1 MKKLNTAIITL
12 AAVMSMS
19 ASAMA
24 APLCTNT
31 LNTSLQSCNLST
43 SVLAC
48 TSGSA
53 NCDINSILNSNY
65 ASNVKG
71 SMQYFT
77 NLGCK
82 SNAAIKTNVNENSEN
97 GTTCNDKSC
106 NTSTCTGT
114 TCTDATCS
122 DTACKDT
129 TCSGTTCNASE
140 SKATESKTATTNKTA
155 TQSNTSQ
162 KATTAT
168 PTASNP
174 TKTNTTVTSTD
185 TTNTNATKTNT
196 TNTTSNSS
204 VSAYAQEVVN
214 LVNAERAKEGLS
226 PLSID
231 SKVTAAAQVR
241 ATEIKTSFSHTR
253 PDGRS
258 CFTALAEAGASYS
271 GAGEN
276 IAIGQKTPA
285 EVVTAWMNSPGHRA
299 NIMKPSF
306 KYIGV
311 GVNGTAWAQLFT
323 Y

>member
-1 MKKLNTAIITL
+1 MKKFNSAVITL

-31 LNTSLQSCNLST
+31 LSNSLQSCKLST

-48 TSGSA
+48 NSASA
-53 NCDINSILNSNY
+53 NCDINSLINSNCT
-65 ASNVKG
+65 SNVKG
-71 SMQYFT
+71 KMQYFT
-77 NLGCK
+77 SLSYK
-82 SNAAIKTNVNENSEN
+82 SKGAIKTNLNGSTEN
-97 GTTCNDKSC
+97 GT
-106 NTSTCTGT
+106 TCTGT
-114 TCTDATCS
+114 TCANTAGKDATC
-122 DTACKDT
+122 TGT
-129 TCSGTTCNASE
+129 TCANTAGKDATCTGTTCANTVGKDATCTGTTCNTTAS
-140 SKATESKTATTNKTA
+140 KPIAPKTTAPKTATP
-155 TQSNTSQ
+155 SNPSQ
-162 KATTAT
+162 KATTQT
-168 PTASNP
+168 PSNP
-174 TKTNTTVTSTD
+174 TKTNTNV
-185 TTNTNATKTNT
+185 TNT
-196 TNTTSNSS
+196 TNNSS
-204 VSAYAQEVVN
+204 VSSYAQEVVN

-276 IAIGQKTPA
+276 IAIGQKTPS

-299 NIMKPSF
+299 NIMKPNF

>member
-1 MKKLNTAIITL
+1 MKKLNSAIITF

-24 APLCTNT
+24 APLCTST
-31 LNTSLQSCNLST
+31 LNASLQSCLSNSSNCNLST

-48 TSGSA
+48 TSGSL
-53 NCDINSILNSNY
+53 NCDIDAILSSNC
-65 ASNVKG
+65 SDDLLKNF
-71 SMQYFT
+71 QNFT
-77 NLGCK
+77 DLE
-82 SNAAIKTNVNENSEN
+82 SLTDNADLANVNCNLSDILKITK
-97 GTTCNDKSC
+97 TTTDK
-106 NTSTCTGT
+106 TPTDKT
-114 TCTDATCS
+114 TTD
-122 DTACKDT
+122 
-129 TCSGTTCNASE
+129 
-140 SKATESKTATTNKTA
+140 KTATDKTTTDKTTTDKTTTDKTTTDKTTTDKTA
-155 TQSNTSQ
+155 TD
-162 KATTAT
+162 KTTT
-168 PTASNP
+168 D
-174 TKTNTTVTSTD
+174 KTTTDKTTTD
-185 TTNTNATKTNT
+185 K
-196 TNTTSNSS
+196 TTSNTS

-226 PLSID
+226 ALSID

-276 IAIGQKTPA
+276 IAIGQKTPS

-299 NIMKPSF
+299 NIMNANF